1 MNQISFGQKVSAA
14 PETMINEVG
23 GEAVL
28 LNLKSECYY
37 GLDDVGTSMWKAL
50 TSGGTIEEAY
60 RSLMDEFEVDGEQ
73 LRRDFLALI
82 EKLSEQELIEIND

>member
-1 MNQISFGQKVSAA
+1 MKQISFGQKVSAA